1 MYSSKMNM
9 PSPDRAIV
17 TRFAPSPT
25 GLLHL
30 GHAYSALLAE
40 NLAKQAAGQLL
51 LRIED
56 IDPLRC
62 HAEFE
67 TAIFEDLDWLGL
79 EWELPV
85 RRQSDHMDTYEEAL
99 ARLEDMEL
107 LYPCFCSRKDIRDEI
122 AAAGG
127 APHQGP
133 EGPHYPG
140 ICRGLTRAEATQ
152 RREAGEPFALRLDT
166 HRALSGIKGPLI
178 WRDTDNLEFT
188 ARPEQFG
195 DVVLARKDIPT
206 SYHLAV
212 TIDDDLQGVTLV
224 SRGEDL
230 LPSTD
235 VHRLLQELLNLNVPT
250 YHHHPLLN
258 DKDGRRLAKR
268 HKSETIRALREA
280 GNSPEVVRAMA
291 GID

>member
-1 MYSSKMNM
+1 MNKQ
-9 PSPDRAIV
+9 STI

-25 GLLHL
+25 GLLHV
-30 GHAYSALLAE
+30 GHAYSALFAHRLAQ
-40 NLAKQAAGQLL
+40 QAGGQFL

-62 HAEFE
+62 QAQFE
-67 TAIFEDLDWLGL
+67 DAIFEDLAWLGL
-79 EWELPV
+79 SWQQPV
-85 RRQSDHMDTYEEAL
+85 RRQSDHMDTYAGAL
-99 ARLEDMEL
+99 ARLEKMGL

-140 ICRGLTRAEATQ
+140 ICRDLPGPEADTRKQ
-152 RREAGEPFALRLDT
+152 AGQPFALRLDNAKA
-166 HRALSGIKGPLI
+166 RAMADGPLL
-178 WRDTDNLEFT
+178 WVDQQRGEMT
-188 ARPEQFG
+188 AQPQHFG
-195 DVVLARKDIPT
+195 DVVLARKDIPA

-212 TIDDDLQGVTLV
+212 SIDDDLQGITLV

-235 VHRLLQELLNLNVPT
+235 VHRLLQQLLGLKTPR
-250 YHHHPLLN
+250 YHHHGLLN
-258 DKDGRRLAKR
+258 DGDGRRLAKR
-268 HKSETIRALREA
+268 HKSQTIRALREA
-280 GNSPEVVRAMA
+280 GKSPDQVRAMT
-291 GID
+291 GL

>member
-1 MYSSKMNM
+1 MNLLYK
-9 PSPDRAIV
+9 PTL

-30 GHAYSALLAE
+30 GHAYSALFAE
-40 NLAKQAAGQLL
+40 QLAKKADGDFL

-56 IDPLRC
+56 IDPVRC
-62 HAEFE
+62 DAKFE
-67 TAIFEDLDWLGL
+67 TAILEDLDWLGL
-79 EWELPV
+79 KWQQPV
-85 RRQSDHMDTYEEAL
+85 RRQSDHMDVYAQAL
-99 ARLEDMEL
+99 GRLEGMDL
-107 LYPCFCSRKDIRDEI
+107 LYPCFCSRKDIREEI

-140 ICRGLTRAEATQ
+140 ICRALPRTETDE
-152 RREAGEPFALRLDT
+152 RRQAGEAFALRLDNEK
-166 HRALSGIKGPLI
+166 ALSMITGPLL
-178 WRDTDNLEFT
+178 WRDMERGEIT
-188 ARPEQFG
+188 AHPERFG

-212 TIDDDLQGVTLV
+212 TIDDDLQGINLV

-235 VHRLLQELLNLNVPT
+235 VHRLLQELLGLSVPA
-250 YHHHPLLN
+250 YHHHPLLSN
-258 DKDGRRLAKR
+258 DKGERMAKR
-268 HKSETIRALREA
+268 TKSQSIRALREA
-280 GNSPEVVRAMA
+280 GNSPEQVRGMA

>member
-1 MYSSKMNM
+1 MNEQ
-9 PSPDRAIV
+9 PVRPAII

-30 GHAYSALLAE
+30 GHGYSALLAQ
-40 NLAKQAAGQLL
+40 NLAKQAGGRFL

-62 HAEFE
+62 QPEFE
-67 TAIFEDLDWLGL
+67 AAIFEDLDWLGL
-79 EWELPV
+79 EWEQPV
-85 RRQSDHMDTYEEAL
+85 RRQSDHMDTYEKAL
-99 ARLEDMEL
+99 ERLGEMAL

-140 ICRGLTRAEATQ
+140 ICRALAKEDASARK
-152 RREAGEPFALRLDT
+152 EAGEPFALRLDT
-166 HRALSGIKGPLI
+166 HKALSMIKEPLL
-178 WRDTDNLEFT
+178 WYDADGREFT

-212 TIDDDLQGVTLV
+212 TLDDDLQGVTLV

-235 VHRLLQELLNLNVPT
+235 VHRLLQELLDLSVPT

-280 GNSPEVVRAMA
+280 GNSPEEVRAMA
-291 GID
+291 WL

>member
-1 MYSSKMNM
+1 MNEQ
-9 PSPDRAIV
+9 SPRPTV

-30 GHAYSALLAE
+30 GHAYSALFAAD
-40 NLAKQAAGQLL
+40 LAKMTAGRFL

-62 HAEFE
+62 KPEFE
-67 TAIFEDLDWLGL
+67 AAIFEDLAWLGL
-79 EWELPV
+79 QWEQPV
-85 RRQSDHMDTYEEAL
+85 RHQSDHMQTYAGAL
-99 ARLEDMEL
+99 ERLENMGL
-107 LYPCFCSRKDIRDEI
+107 LYPCFCSRKEIRDEI

-140 ICRGLTRAEATQ
+140 TCRGLSLDEANA
-152 RREAGEPFALRLDT
+152 RRQAGEPFALRLDNAK
-166 HRALSGIKGPLI
+166 ALAGIAAPLVWHDQERGDI
-178 WRDTDNLEFT
+178 I

-235 VHRLLQELLNLNVPT
+235 IHRLLQELLGLNVPT

-258 DKDGRRLAKR
+258 DETGRRLAKR
-268 HKSETIRALREA
+268 DKAQTIKALREA
-280 GNSPEVVRAMA
+280 GNSPDDVRTLT
-291 GID
+291 GL

>member
-1 MYSSKMNM
+1 MNDKP
-9 PSPDRAIV
+9 PSML

-30 GHAYSALLAE
+30 GHAYSALFAE
-40 NLAKQAAGQLL
+40 ALAKQASGRFL

-62 HAEFE
+62 MSKFE
-67 TAIFEDLDWLGL
+67 AAIFEDLAWLGL
-79 EWELPV
+79 QWEQPV
-85 RRQSDHMDTYEEAL
+85 RRQSDHMDTYASAL
-99 ARLEDMEL
+99 KRLEDMDL
-107 LYPCFCSRKDIRDEI
+107 LYPCFCSRKEIRAEI

-133 EGPHYPG
+133 EGTHYPG
-140 ICRGLTRAEATQ
+140 ICRNLSLDEAKARKQ
-152 RREAGEPFALRLDT
+152 AGEPFALRLDGNK
-166 HRALSGIKGPLI
+166 AMAKVSGPLRWYDKERGEI
-178 WRDTDNLEFT
+178 T

-224 SRGEDL
+224 SRGEDI
-230 LPSTD
+230 LPATD
-235 VHRLLQELLNLNVPT
+235 IHRLLQELLGLNVPT

-258 DKDGRRLAKR
+258 DETGRRLAKR
-268 HKSETIRALREA
+268 DKAETIQALREA
-280 GNSPEVVRAMA
+280 GHTPQQVKEMTGLA
-291 GID
+291 